1 MIQEINLKENTIF
14 RLAHVVV
21 DITILDLNDN
31 PPVFV
36 NLPYQAVVS
45 KDATANSKIIQVTAT
60 DQDKGA
66 NSDIYYQLVRGNG
79 DLFKVARTGVIS
91 LKKGLESY
99 RQQYKL
105 TIAAYD
111 GGSPPYS
118 VILSFLDMNS
128 IFLFISKII
137 SFTTLSYS
145 SLSFDIG
152 NWHETVF
159 DALLALYFEG
169 NTPY

>member
-1 MIQEINLKENTIF
+1 MIQKINVKENIIF

-91 LKKGLESY
+91 LKKGFESY

-118 VILSFLDMNS
+118 VTFINNKYMN
-128 IFLFISKII
+128 
-137 SFTTLSYS
+137 TY
-145 SLSFDIG
+145 
-152 NWHETVF
+152 
-159 DALLALYFEG
+159 
-169 NTPY
+169 